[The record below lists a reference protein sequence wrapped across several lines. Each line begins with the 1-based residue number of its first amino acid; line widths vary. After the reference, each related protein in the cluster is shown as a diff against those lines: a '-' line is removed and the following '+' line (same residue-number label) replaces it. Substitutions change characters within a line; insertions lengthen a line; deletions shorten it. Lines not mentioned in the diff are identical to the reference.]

1 MNTRR
6 SLNRLLALTFSF
18 ICILILCRIIY
29 LQNLNHVFL
38 VWNIF
43 LAWIPFMLSHYFKQ
57 YRSSQSWK
65 QAFLFGSWL
74 LFFPNAL
81 YIVTDLIHVQDD
93 PVAPVWYDAILLF
106 TCSFLGLIMA
116 FSSLYNVERY
126 LQYKFNRKAI
136 SLLMPLIIFL
146 GSFGVYLGRFERW
159 NSWDIVQNPLA
170 LGADILSCFIS
181 PGDNLRNW
189 GITGMLTILFYII
202 YTFSKIMSYQWSAK
216 KMPGPE
222 EPGK

>member
-1 MNTRR
+1 MSTRR
-6 SLNRLLALTFSF
+6 SLNRLLTQTFSF

-29 LQNLNHVFL
+29 LQNLHHIFL

-43 LAWIPFMLSHYFKQ
+43 LAWIPYMLSQYFKQ

-106 TCSFLGLIMA
+106 TCSLMGLIMA
-116 FSSLYNVERY
+116 YVSLYNVEQY
-126 LQYKFNRKAI
+126 LQFKFKRKTI

-159 NSWDIVQNPLA
+159 NSWDIIHNPLK
-170 LGADILSCFIS
+170 LGADILSCFMS
-181 PGDNLRNW
+181 PADNLRNW
-189 GITGMLTILFYII
+189 GITGMLTILFYLI
-202 YTFSKIMSYQWSAK
+202 YGFSKILSCQFAANKNAGS
-216 KMPGPE
+216 
-222 EPGK
+222 

>member
-1 MNTRR
+1 MNIRR

-18 ICILILCRIIY
+18 ICVMILCRVFY
-29 LQNLNHVFL
+29 MHNLRHVFL

-43 LAWIPFMLSHYFKQ
+43 LAWIPYILSQYFKQ
-57 YRSSQSWK
+57 YRTSQSWK

-93 PVAPVWYDAILLF
+93 PAAPVWFDAILLF
-106 TCSFLGLIMA
+106 TCSLMGLIMA
-116 FSSLYNVERY
+116 YVSLYNVERY
-126 LQYKFNRKAI
+126 LQFKFNSKTI

-159 NSWDIVQNPLA
+159 NSWDIIHSPLA
-170 LGADILSCFIS
+170 LAFDIVNCFVS
-181 PGDNLRNW
+181 PADNLRNW

-202 YTFSKIMSYQWSAK
+202 YIFSKIVSGQIPEK
-216 KMPGPE
+216 KNAGS
-222 EPGK
+222 